1 MRDDDSETALMYAA
15 RNGHVEVVQLLLD
28 VGVNKDIEDD
38 NGQTALA
45 KAVQHGHLEL
55 AKLLQEANPGC
66 PDKSTRNG
74 FASPFLFSKNVP
86 HHKQR
91 PFSNSLLKSCMTLS
105 P

>member
-45 KAVQHGHLEL
+45 KAVQYGHLEL
-55 AKLLQEANPGC
+55 SKLLQEANPGC

-74 FASPFLFSKNVP
+74 LASTAISPF
-86 HHKQR
+86 
-91 PFSNSLLKSCMTLS
+91 PFFQKCATPQAKTFLQ
-105 P
+105 